1 MNRSLSFVLVILSL
15 TLLGCSAPTEVRV
28 ADDMADAELARY
40 VENTDAIFDGL
51 VVARQT
57 EQKEFVDYKAKILLD
72 GFTDENG
79 KIDRAKVDEII
90 ATRDKLYAEMGAEVQ
105 RALEALAKA
114 KVSLRHY
121 HDLKSAVRYYL
132 QKEGLDAG
140 AASELTSLILK
151 TAGPVGE

>member
-105 RALEALAKA
+105 AALEAMAKA
-114 KVSLRHY
+114 KIALRHY
-121 HDLKSAVRYYL
+121 RDLKSAVRYYL

>member
-1 MNRSLSFVLVILSL
+1 MRMLLLCLVPWILI
-15 TLLGCSAPTEVRV
+15 GCSTPEQVRV

-40 VENTDAIFDGL
+40 VENTDAIFDSL
-51 VVARQT
+51 IATRQT

-90 ATRDKLYAEMGAEVQ
+90 ATRDRLYGEMGLEVQ
-105 RALEALAKA
+105 RALEAMAKA

-121 HDLKSAVRYYL
+121 RDLKSAVRYYL
-132 QKEGLDAG
+132 EKEGLDPGSVA
-140 AASELTSLILK
+140 ELTSLILK